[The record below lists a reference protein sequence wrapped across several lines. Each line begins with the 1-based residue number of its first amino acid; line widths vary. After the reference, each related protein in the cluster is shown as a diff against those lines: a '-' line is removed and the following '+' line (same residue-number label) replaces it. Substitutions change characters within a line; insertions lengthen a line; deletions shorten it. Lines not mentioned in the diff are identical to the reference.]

1 MRNILLCALA
11 FAVSASAFADPTD
24 SNSHSIT
31 LDVRNASS
39 HGQDGYV
46 DTTASNG
53 KVYSYKYSG
62 GDNDTGD
69 VTITGRGNVA
79 TVVVHL
85 KSDPRY
91 TIDDIKFPEDPGA
104 QLSKGQNPNAT
115 TAVIQDKN
123 TEAQTATYKVT
134 VKDATADATVPC
146 DPKIINK

>member
-1 MRNILLCALA
+1 MKNLAAGLLVVAT
-11 FAVSASAFADPTD
+11 AVSAQAVAQ

-39 HGQDGYV
+39 GGRDGYV
-46 DTTASNG
+46 DVTASNG
-53 KVYSYKYSG
+53 KTYSYRYSG

-69 VTITGRGNVA
+69 VTIRGRGSAA

-85 KSDPRY
+85 RSDARY
-91 TIDDIKFPEDPGA
+91 SIDEVRFPEDPNS
-104 QLSKGQNPNAT
+104 QLSNGNSPNAT

-123 TEAQTATYKVT
+123 TEAQKATYKVT

-146 DPKIINK
+146 DPRIVNE